1 MVIIKYNLIS
11 MVYAYR
17 GYGSQC
23 RLHIG
28 SNFCAWVLFSRASYV
43 SNMSTVD
50 GNARGQLIALTRRL
64 VRAAWLGR
72 VAGAGGGVFRRAW
85 SETH

>member
-17 GYGSQC
+17 GCESQY

-28 SNFCAWVLFSRASYV
+28 SSFGASL
-43 SNMSTVD
+43 TLD
-50 GNARGQLIALTRRL
+50 ARFQHNIPDSQSFEEQLAVPGRFGSDLTI
-64 VRAAWLGR
+64 V
-72 VAGAGGGVFRRAW
+72 
-85 SETH
+85 